1 MPRALV
7 IWCGTLSRV
16 QEKQQP
22 SDLVD
27 WFFVD
32 VDEIVDGRKDLCFE
46 E

>member
-7 IWCGTLSRV
+7 IWCGTLSRM
-16 QEKQQP
+16 QQTQRP

-32 VDEIVDGRKDLCFE
+32 FDKLLDARKDWCFE